1 MYFIRHKIKTKLLV
15 SLIKT
20 KVSKIVVKYL
30 QIKNNNINE

>member
-1 MYFIRHKIKTKLLV
+1 MCFIRHKIKTKLLV

-20 KVSKIVVKYL
+20 NVSKRVAKYL